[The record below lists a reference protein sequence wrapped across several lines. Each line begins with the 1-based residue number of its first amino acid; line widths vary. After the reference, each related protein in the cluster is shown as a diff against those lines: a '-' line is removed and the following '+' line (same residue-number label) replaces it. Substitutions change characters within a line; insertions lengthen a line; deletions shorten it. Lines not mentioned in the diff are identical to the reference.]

1 MDESYQLTTPEN
13 VPISYELAG
22 VGSRFVAALLDGL
35 IIAATQVGLFVL
47 AGIAALI
54 LSGRQPGLAALA
66 FALALLAAVA
76 VFLVYDLLF
85 EIVWNGQTPGK
96 RATGIRVVRDDG
108 SPITAIAAV
117 VRNVVRLV
125 DFLPVYYITGTA
137 AMLIDH
143 KTRRLGD
150 LAAGTIV
157 VKERGDVAADRLTLA
172 AVVPR
177 QDEPVVA
184 DAAPE
189 DVSRLSY
196 DDYYL
201 IKEYLL
207 RRDQLAPAP
216 AHELAVRIAGLIAA
230 KLGSEMAH
238 SSAEDY
244 LVRIGSALERAGRR

>member
-1 MDESYQLTTPEN
+1 MDEPYQLTTPEN

-35 IIAATQVGLFVL
+35 IITATQVGLLVL

-54 LSGRQPGLAALA
+54 LGGWQPNLAALA
-66 FALALLAAVA
+66 TAIALLAAVA
-76 VFLVYDLLF
+76 VLLAYDLLF

-125 DFLPVYYITGTA
+125 DFLPMYYIIGMAT
-137 AMLIDH
+137 MLIDR

-157 VKERGDVAADRLTLA
+157 VKERRDVAADRLTLA
-172 AVVPR
+172 AVLPGR
-177 QDEPVVA
+177 DEP
-184 DAAPE
+184 AAVEAIPE
-189 DVSRLSY
+189 DVRLLSY

-207 RRDQLAPAP
+207 RRDQLAPAA

-230 KLGSEMAH
+230 KLGSAMAGDG
-238 SSAEDY
+238 AEDF